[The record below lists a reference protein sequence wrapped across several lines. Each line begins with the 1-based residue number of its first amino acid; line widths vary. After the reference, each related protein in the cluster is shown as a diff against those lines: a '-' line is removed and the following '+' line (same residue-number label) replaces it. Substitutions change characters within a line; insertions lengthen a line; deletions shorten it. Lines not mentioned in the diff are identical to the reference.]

1 MKHLSIKLAVMAAMF
16 SIFATA
22 KAADGDDVER
32 RWAFDVRL
40 NPAYTTVS
48 TQSSDAVVTE
58 GKSWSGPNFSAH
70 VEYYLPLSHFSLVGG
85 YEDES
90 LEFCGG
96 EISTTLSQ
104 LMFGSRYYPL
114 PRSWFIQPYVGV
126 SAYCNMAGRDDSS
139 VMTVSGSENYTRD
152 YTISRPLL
160 SVAPSVGVDFYIFS
174 SLALNFE
181 YGYRMAIDGRAD
193 INSTF
198 PERRNATTSVHSRL
212 HRQVFSAGLKVTFPF
227 SFTNEDFM
235 GLINSLL
242 RPYDPDLQKR
252 YHNRRTSAKR
262 PLIYY

>member
-1 MKHLSIKLAVMAAMF
+1 MSAKLAAVAVLMTV
-16 SIFATA
+16 FATA

-40 NPAYTTVS
+40 NPACATASV
-48 TQSSDAVVTE
+48 QSSNAVVTE
-58 GKSWSGPNFSAH
+58 GKTWSGPNFSAH
-70 VEYYLPLSHFSLVGG
+70 VEYYLPFSHFSLVGG

-90 LEFCGG
+90 LDFCGG
-96 EISTTLSQ
+96 EVYTTLSQ

-114 PRSWFIQPYVGV
+114 PRSWFVQPYVGA
-126 SAYCNMAGRDDSS
+126 SAFLNVAGRDHSS
-139 VMTVSGSENYTRD
+139 VLTVSGSENYTRD

-160 SVAPSVGVDFYIFS
+160 SVAPSVGVDLYIFS
-174 SLALNFE
+174 SLALSFE

-198 PERRNATTSVHSRL
+198 PERKNATTTVHSRL
-212 HRQVFSAGLKVTFPF
+212 HRQAFSVGLKVTFPF
-227 SFTNEDFM
+227 SFTNEDAM

-242 RPYDPDLQKR
+242 RPYDSDSQKR
-252 YHNRRTSAKR
+252 YRNSRKSVKR